1 MAWKDRISGIF
12 ILLFAAATLFWGWKV
27 PIGKISKPGPGLF
40 PLLLSGIIAV
50 LAVVLILKSYA
61 SKKSPEAGVQEAPA
75 NRWAVLY
82 LLGDL
87 CLYVFLFRPLGF
99 IVSTFVCLVLL
110 KPVLQKKWS
119 TVLTGSLIVSLS
131 FFFFFFYL
139 LKVELPLGIFGR

>member
-1 MAWKDRISGIF
+1 MAWKDRLSGIF
-12 ILLFAAATLFWGWKV
+12 ILLFAGVTLLWGLKLPV
-27 PIGKISKPGPGLF
+27 GRMSKPGPGLF
-40 PLLLSGIIAV
+40 PLLLSGIIAL
-50 LAVVLILKSYA
+50 LAIFLISKSYA
-61 SKKSPEAGVQEAPA
+61 SRKAPAPVAQEKPA

-99 IVSTFVCLVLL
+99 ILSTFLCLLLL

-119 TVLTGSLIVSLS
+119 LVLIGSLVVSLT

-139 LKVELPLGIFGR
+139 LKVELPMGILAR